1 MLFRSLA
8 VGPLRT
14 NCYVMAC
21 ERTRQAFV
29 VDPGGDP
36 ERILEA
42 LRQLDATLVLIALT
56 HYHFDHVLAADALRS
71 ATTAPIAIGRGEA
84 KALQHP
90 PVLFRFYQEERV
102 SLTAD
107 RLLDDGDILTVGDL
121 LVQVLATPGH
131 SPAGVSYW
139 VESEG
144 VVYSGDT
151 LLCESVGRVDF
162 VGGNADELLR
172 SIREELFA
180 LPEETLVYPG
190 HGPRTTIGH
199 ERRHNPWTAQ

>member
-21 ERTRQAFV
+21 ERARQAFV
-29 VDPGGDP
+29 VDPGGDA
-36 ERILEA
+36 ERILET
-42 LRQLDATLVLIALT
+42 LQHLDATLVLIALT

-71 ATTAPIAIGRGEA
+71 ATAAPIAIGRGEA
-84 KALQHP
+84 AALKHP

-107 RLLDDGDILTVGDL
+107 RLLDDRDLLTVGDL
-121 LVQVLATPGH
+121 SVQVLATPGH

-139 VESEG
+139 VESES
-144 VVYSGDT
+144 VVCSGDA
-151 LLCESVGRVDF
+151 LLRESVGRVDF
-162 VGGNADELLR
+162 VGGDADALLH
-172 SIREELFA
+172 SIREVLFA
-180 LPEETLVYPG
+180 LPDETLVYPG
-190 HGPRTTIGH
+190 HGPSTTIGH
-199 ERRHNPWTAQ
+199 ERRNNPWAAQ